1 MEKTK
6 KVIQKYWDWRSTSFG
21 HDADKSAAIAS
32 QWESIVTQWAGAASG
47 RCALDI
53 GTGTGQF
60 AVYLA
65 RAGFSVTG
73 IDISPAMVIRARQYA
88 AEQQCAIDFQT
99 GDAEALAFD
108 DHQFDV
114 VVSRNCL
121 WTLPHPDRALSEW
134 RRVLK
139 PGGHLMVCDGLWKN
153 TTWMR
158 THRLAYKLIKDL
170 GVNGSRVSLRFFR
183 AYAGIY
189 KRLPFY
195 EGLRLDAAVKLLQNA
210 RFKNIQPYDTSRLQ
224 VCPYPAKR
232 TNQAPPP
239 FFIAA
244 ATR

>member
-1 MEKTK
+1 METTK
-6 KVIQKYWDWRSTSFG
+6 KVIQKYWDWRSSSFG
-21 HDADKSAAIAS
+21 HDADKSAAIAL

-47 RCALDI
+47 KRALDV
-53 GTGTGQF
+53 GTGTGQL

-73 IDISPAMVIRARQYA
+73 IDISPAMVTHARRYA
-88 AEQQCAIDFQT
+88 AEQQCDIDFQT
-99 GDAEALAFD
+99 GDAEALAFG

-121 WTLPHPDRALSEW
+121 WTLPHPHRALAEW

-139 PGGHLMVCDGLWKN
+139 PGGHLMVSDGLWKN
-153 TTWMR
+153 TTWLR
-158 THRLAYKLIKDL
+158 AYRLVYKLIKDL
-170 GVNGSRVSLRFFR
+170 GCNGSRVSLRFFGT
-183 AYAGIY
+183 YAGIY

-195 EGLRLDAAVKLLQNA
+195 EGLRVDAAVKLLQNA
-210 RFKNIQPYDTSRLQ
+210 RFKNIRSYDTSRLR
-224 VCPYPAKR
+224 VYPYPAKR
-232 TNQAPPP
+232 VNQAPPP